1 MPQRV
6 AFWIYWQAV
15 RLIAKGCPI
24 YPKPASSSFQLAVS
38 SSSSIQ
44 PSRLGVPYVWREAQ
58 QWPWYL

>member
-1 MPQRV
+1 
-6 AFWIYWQAV
+6 V

-24 YPKPASSSFQLAVS
+24 HAKPASSSFQQAVS

-44 PSRLGVPYVWREAQ
+44 PSGLGAKYVWREAL

>member
-15 RLIAKGCPI
+15 KLIAKGCPI
-24 YPKPASSSFQLAVS
+24 HSKPSSEYRERVS
-38 SSSSIQ
+38 ADSTVQ
-44 PSRLGVPYVWREAQ
+44 PSGCGAPYVWRDAQ

>member
-24 YPKPASSSFQLAVS
+24 HAKPASSSFQQAVS
-38 SSSSIQ
+38 SGSSIQ
-44 PSRLGVPYVWREAQ
+44 PSGSGAPYVWREAQ